1 MGIYLSLGKKMFVP
15 LILFFQIISLP
26 LGMSDTFLR
35 CDCPYVYA
43 PVCGIDGKT
52 YPSDCTATC
61 SGEDIDCDGECP
73 CPPFRKIC
81 SKCLWM
87 DLDPVCGSR
96 RSYPNECAAKC
107 DGSDIRCKGKC
118 KWRCRLF

>member
-1 MGIYLSLGKKMFVP
+1 MGRSKTYF
-15 LILFFQIISLP
+15 
-26 LGMSDTFLR
+26 
-35 CDCPYVYA
+35 
-43 PVCGIDGKT
+43 PVCGFNNQT
-52 YPSDCTATC
+52 YPNDCTATC
-61 SGEDIDCDGECP
+61 SGEDIDWDGECP

-107 DGSDIRCKGKC
+107 DGSDKKC
-118 KWRCRLF
+118 IAFYHILRTECCYWTNPACFHFQFAYKLLL